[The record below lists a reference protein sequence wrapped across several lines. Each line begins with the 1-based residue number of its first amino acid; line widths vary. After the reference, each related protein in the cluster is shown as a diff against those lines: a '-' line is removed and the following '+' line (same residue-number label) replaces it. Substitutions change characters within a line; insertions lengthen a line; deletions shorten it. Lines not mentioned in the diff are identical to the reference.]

1 MNQKQLDRKIKRG
14 AAKVQKDISTLAGDS
29 VTRLSGFVDDV
40 GTAADQV
47 KDDVS
52 TWVDDSVSTAGD
64 EIGKF
69 AEKAQETVGDAAA
82 EVRKNVG
89 HGLSQYNKKA
99 QEIADQVPGHFGEKA
114 ANYPWVSITIALVV
128 GLILGFLLRPA
139 NRNFEWEVSE

>member
-1 MNQKQLDRKIKRG
+1 MNQKQLDKKIKRD
-14 AAKVQKDISTLAGDS
+14 AAKVQKDISTLAGDGAKRVS
-29 VTRLSGFVDDV
+29 NFVDDV
-40 GTAADQV
+40 ETAAGQV

-52 TWVDDSVSTAGD
+52 SWVEDSVSTAGD

-99 QEIADQVPGHFGEKA
+99 QEIADHIPGHFGEKA
-114 ANYPWVSITIALVV
+114 ANYPWVSITIALLM
-128 GLILGFLLRPA
+128 GLVLGFLLRPA
-139 NRNFEWEVSE
+139 NRNSDWEIE